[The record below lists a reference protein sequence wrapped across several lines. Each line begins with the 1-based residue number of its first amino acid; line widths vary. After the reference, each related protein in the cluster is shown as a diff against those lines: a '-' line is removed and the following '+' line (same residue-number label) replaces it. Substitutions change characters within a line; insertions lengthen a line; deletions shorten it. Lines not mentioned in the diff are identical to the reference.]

1 MSAALQ
7 SRAEVEKLARALG
20 ADPEDLDGL
29 DHAAADVIRDLRHT
43 ITDAL
48 YEADRHHFARVAA
61 VAKAVPVALAAKL
74 AEHALGPLLTAR
86 VAGLVDTD
94 LACNLARRLP
104 PDFLAQIAVQLD
116 PRQATA
122 ILSCLPT
129 DVVVAGAVELDER
142 GEHVAMS
149 MFVGHLSDAAL
160 NATVEILSAEALLT
174 VGFLIEAPERL
185 DGVFAHL
192 SDERVEDVIALAT
205 AEERWDELAGIHA
218 HLGAEQ
224 RARAERLRHAA

>member
-1 MSAALQ
+1 MSIAIQA
-7 SRAEVEKLARALG
+7 RAEVEKLARALG
-20 ADPEDLDGL
+20 AHPDDLGDL
-29 DHAAADVIRDLRHT
+29 ADAHPHDIRGLRHAV
-43 ITDAL
+43 TDSL

-74 AEHALGPLLTAR
+74 AEHALGPLLAAR

-104 PDFLAQIAVQLD
+104 PDFLAHIAVQLD

-122 ILSCLPT
+122 ILSCLPA
-129 DVVVAGAVELDER
+129 DLVAAGARELDER

-149 MFVGHLSDAAL
+149 MFVGHLSDGTL
-160 NATVEILSAEALLT
+160 HATVDVLSDEALLT

-185 DGVFAHL
+185 DAVFAAL
-192 SDERVEDVIALAT
+192 PDERIEAIIALA
-205 AEERWDELAGIHA
+205 AEQDRWDELEGIHE
-218 HLGAEQ
+218 HLGPQQ
-224 RARAERLRHAA
+224 RARAERLRDAA